1 MQKQIHKLQNEI
13 ILYQQNE
20 QNLQNQISLCERT
33 IRKNKITITKLASE
47 EEDETSKER
56 KERIIK
62 VYMKRI

>member
-56 KERIIK
+56 KVRIIK
-62 VYMKRI
+62 VNMKRI

>member
-47 EEDETSKER
+47 EEDET
-56 KERIIK
+56 
-62 VYMKRI
+62 